1 MAATATR
8 PRTRPAGAGAVGDE
22 RRVGEARGGE
32 ARGPI
37 ALGVALALA
46 LAYAAFASGA
56 FSLPQESRLQIAVA
70 VIALGTLAALLFGRS
85 MRFAGAPLAV
95 AGLGLLA
102 AFAVWCGL
110 SVTWSIAPDETWIEL
125 NRAIA
130 YTLVA
135 GLALALGSSLPR
147 AGERVALGYLALA
160 SLVALYALGGK
171 LAPWL
176 EIPGVLDLNHTD
188 RFSRLR
194 APLEYWNAL
203 GLVCVLGVPIALRAA
218 AETALRPRLRLAA
231 LGSVVVLVTTLAL
244 TYSRG
249 GLLVLAI
256 AVAVQIAIG
265 PARLRLAACLGAG
278 LVGAIAPILV
288 AVLREDLTT
297 DALSVSA
304 RTDGGLLLLLALV
317 VGLAITALLGRLIL
331 GAGEGPRL
339 GAAATRRVRRAG
351 LAVAVAIPLLAL
363 GGLALSERGIG
374 GTVSH
379 QLDEFAAPKFDRQDD
394 PGRLLGTNSG
404 NRYVWWEEAAGAFA
418 DRPVEG
424 YGAGSFPLVH
434 RLYRDNAIEVRQPHN
449 LPLEFLSETGLI
461 GALLAL
467 GGLGLLGTAAAR
479 GTLRPRAGRSA
490 RERGFAA
497 ALLVGAGAWFLH
509 TLVDWDWDIPGVTL
523 PALLFLGVLAAR
535 PRDAADAA
543 LDPRPAPRVAG
554 RGLLLALGG
563 LAAAAVIALATLPAA
578 ARSLTD
584 QALSRAAQG
593 TAGDLRAAGE
603 QAALAK
609 RLNPYAVDALFAQAS
624 IAERGNQG
632 DEAARLL
639 VEAVERQPD
648 NPATWLRLSRFQTL
662 VDDSGGALDSLLVAV
677 RLDPAS
683 KVAAMS
689 AAFIYFDE
697 RRSGSATGTPLPE
710 RLDPQATPLAPPR
723 TSPIPPPFRRRG
735 PNPPAAPG
743 PGSPA
748 PRTPAPRAPRTPA
761 PTPAPPAPAPSPQ
774 PDTPPRV
781 APTPQPQPDGGD
793 PFRLEG

>member
-8 PRTRPAGAGAVGDE
+8 PRARPGGTAGAWL
-22 RRVGEARGGE
+22 RGSE
-32 ARGPI
+32 PRGPI
-37 ALGVALALA
+37 ALGAALALA
-46 LAYAAFASGA
+46 LTYAGFASGA
-56 FSLPQESRLQIAVA
+56 FALPQESRLQIAVA
-70 VIALGTLAALLFGRS
+70 VIALATLAALLFGRS
-85 MRFAGAPLAV
+85 VRFAGAPLAV

-135 GLALALGSSLPR
+135 GLAIALGSSLPR

-203 GLVCVLGVPIALRAA
+203 GLVCVMGVPIAIRAA
-218 AETALRPRLRLAA
+218 AETSLRPRLRLAA
-231 LGSVVVLVTTLAL
+231 LASVVVLVTTLAL

-278 LVGAIAPILV
+278 LAGAIAPILV

-317 VGLAITALLGRLIL
+317 IGLAIVVLLGRLIL
-331 GAGEGPRL
+331 GAGEGPRV
-339 GAAATRRVRRAG
+339 GAAAARRARRAG
-351 LAVAVAIPLLAL
+351 LVVVVAIPLLAL
-363 GGLALSERGIG
+363 GALALSERGIG

-418 DRPVEG
+418 DRPIEG

-467 GGLGLLGTAAAR
+467 GGLGLLGTAAVR
-479 GTLRPRAGRSA
+479 STLRPRAGRSA

-535 PRDAADAA
+535 PLDAGAT
-543 LDPRPAPRVAG
+543 DPRALPRVAG
-554 RGLLLALGG
+554 RGLLLALGA
-563 LAAAAVIALATLPAA
+563 LAAAVVIALAALPAV

-584 QALSRAAQG
+584 QALTRAAEG
-593 TAGDLRAAGE
+593 TAADLRAAGE

-609 RLNPYAVDALFAQAS
+609 RLNPYAVDAIFAQAS

-632 DEAARLL
+632 DVAGRLL
-639 VEAVERQPD
+639 VEAVERQPN
-648 NPATWLRLSRFQTL
+648 NPATWIRLSRFQNL
-662 VDDSGGALDSLLVAV
+662 VDDSGGALQSLLVAV

-683 KVAAMS
+683 KAAALS
-689 AAFIYFDE
+689 AAFVYFDE
-697 RRSGSATGTPLPE
+697 RRSASATGTPLPA
-710 RLDPQATPLAPPR
+710 QLAPPATPPAPP
-723 TSPIPPPFRRRG
+723 TSPIPAPFRRRA
-735 PNPPAAPG
+735 PNR
-743 PGSPA
+743 PA
-748 PRTPAPRAPRTPA
+748 PNRPGTPAPAPAPQAPA
-761 PTPAPPAPAPSPQ
+761 PTPAPPAPAPAPTPQ
-774 PDTPPRV
+774 PETPPRV
-781 APTPQPQPDGGD
+781 APTPQPQDDGGGD

>member
-8 PRTRPAGAGAVGDE
+8 PRTRPAGPPGS
-22 RRVGEARGGE
+22 ARP
-32 ARGPI
+32 RGSEPRSPI
-37 ALGVALALA
+37 ALAVALALS
-46 LAYAAFASGA
+46 LTYAAFASGA
-56 FSLPQESRLQIAVA
+56 FALPQESRLQIGIA
-70 VIALGTLAALLFGRS
+70 VIALGTVAALLFGRG

-95 AGLGLLA
+95 AGLGLLS
-102 AFAVWCGL
+102 AFALWCGL

-135 GLALALGSSLPR
+135 GLGVALGSSLPR
-147 AGERVALGYLALA
+147 AGERVALGFLALA
-160 SLVALYALGGK
+160 SLIALYALGGK

-176 EIPGVLDLNHTD
+176 EIPGVLDLDHTD

-203 GLVCVLGVPIALRAA
+203 GLICVLGVPIAVRAA

-256 AVAVQIAIG
+256 ALAVQIAIG

-288 AVLREDLTT
+288 AVTREDLTT

-304 RTDGGLLLLLALV
+304 RTDGGLVLVLALV
-317 VGLAITALLGRLIL
+317 VGLVIAVLLGRLIL
-331 GAGEGPRL
+331 SAGEGPRL
-339 GAAATRRVRRAG
+339 GATDAWRARRAG
-351 LAVAVAIPLLAL
+351 LLVAVGLPLLAL
-363 GGLALSERGIG
+363 GALALSERGIA
-374 GTVSH
+374 GTISH
-379 QLDEFAAPKFDRQDD
+379 QLDDFAAPKFDRQDD

-418 DRPVEG
+418 DRPIEG

-479 GTLRPRAGRSA
+479 STLHPRAGRSA

-523 PALLFLGVLAAR
+523 PAMLFLGVLAAG
-535 PRDAADAA
+535 PRDAAGAGTP
-543 LDPRPAPRVAG
+543 DPRPAPRVAG

-563 LAAAAVIALATLPAA
+563 LAAAVVIALAALPAV

-584 QALSRAAQG
+584 QALTRAAGG
-593 TAGDLRAAGE
+593 TADDLRAAGE

-632 DEAARLL
+632 DEAGRLL

-648 NPATWLRLSRFQTL
+648 NPATWLRLSRFQNL

-683 KVAAMS
+683 KIVALS

-710 RLDPQATPLAPPR
+710 QLASQVTPPAPR
-723 TSPIPPPFRRRG
+723 TSPIAPPFRRRR
-735 PNPPAAPG
+735 PSPPAAPA
-743 PGSPA
+743 PARTRQAPA
-748 PRTPAPRAPRTPA
+748 PTQA
-761 PTPAPPAPAPSPQ
+761 PTPAPPAPAPVPSPQ
-774 PDTPPRV
+774 PNAPPRV
-781 APTPQPQPDGGD
+781 APTPQPQDEGGGD